1 MAKLEGGSKDVYE
14 AMQRWHN
21 RSLGHRLYDAFTVAG
36 LRVEAIEPGRLLC
49 SFMVPPRL
57 TSASNRMHGGAVA
70 SLVDLVGSAVIFTGG
85 SPVTGVSLDI
95 TVSYLGAAHANE
107 EIEVEARVLGIG
119 DKTGCV
125 TVEVRRKDTGQ
136 VLAHGR
142 HTKYLANVSSK
153 L

>member
-1 MAKLEGGSKDVYE
+1 ME
-14 AMQRWHN
+14 RWHD

-36 LRVEAIEPGRLLC
+36 LRVEAIVPGRLLC
-49 SFMVPPRL
+49 SFMAPPRL
-57 TSASNRMHGGAVA
+57 TSRHAAS
-70 SLVDLVGSAVIFTGG
+70 TQ
-85 SPVTGVSLDI
+85 
-95 TVSYLGAAHANE
+95 E
-107 EIEVEARVLGIG
+107 EIEIEARVLGMG

-125 TVEVRRKDTGQ
+125 TVEVRRKDTDQ

>member
-1 MAKLEGGSKDVYE
+1 MAKLEGGSKDVDE
-14 AMQRWHN
+14 AMEKWHN
-21 RSLGHRLYDAFTVAG
+21 GSLSHRLYDVFTVAG

-49 SFMVPPRL
+49 SFMVPARL
-57 TSASNRMHGGAVA
+57 TSGGAVA
-70 SLVDLVGSAVIFTGG
+70 SLVDLVGSAVIFAGG

-95 TVSYLGAAHANE
+95 TVSYLGAARANE
-107 EIEVEARVLGIG
+107 EIEIDARVLDIG

-125 TVEVRRKDTGQ
+125 TVEVRRKDNGQ